1 MSRNAGGSQGN
12 PEDEDRRATSG
23 KQFSAI
29 QQKLKQGDGDFKS
42 YAGEIKAKIAKQHTT
57 IDNLRNKN
65 NALKEKI
72 VKNNEDYAGGH
83 QFLTATDGFGFQAV
97 DYEKLY
103 LDEEERA
110 KMNENRIKTIQQN
123 IVDKKREIGGVN
135 AGLENQ
141 NSLVKQIKILE
152 NRLDKAN
159 QKFNEAISVNKS
171 LRQSIDSLRR
181 ERVIFD
187 K

>member
-1 MSRNAGGSQGN
+1 M
-12 PEDEDRRATSG
+12 G
-23 KQFSAI
+23 KNYYMGQ
-29 QQKLKQGDGDFKS
+29 
-42 YAGEIKAKIAKQHTT
+42 
-57 IDNLRNKN
+57 
-65 NALKEKI
+65 
-72 VKNNEDYAGGH
+72 
-83 QFLTATDGFGFQAV
+83 TDGFGAAPV
-97 DYEKLY
+97 DFKKKF
-103 LDEEERA
+103 EEERL
-110 KMNENRIKTIQQN
+110 KYEENQTQIRTIQNN
-123 IVDKKREIGGVN
+123 IVEKKGEIGGVN

-171 LRQSIDSLRR
+171 LRQQIDSLRR

>member
-1 MSRNAGGSQGN
+1 MGQ
-12 PEDEDRRATSG
+12 
-23 KQFSAI
+23 
-29 QQKLKQGDGDFKS
+29 
-42 YAGEIKAKIAKQHTT
+42 
-57 IDNLRNKN
+57 
-65 NALKEKI
+65 
-72 VKNNEDYAGGH
+72 
-83 QFLTATDGFGFQAV
+83 TDGFSAGAAI
-97 DYEKLY
+97 DYKKKFE
-103 LDEEERA
+103 EEER
-110 KMNENRIKTIQQN
+110 KYRENLQHIRTIQTN
-123 IVDKKREIGGVN
+123 IVEKKGEIGGVN

-171 LRQSIDSLRR
+171 LRQQIDSLRR

>member
-1 MSRNAGGSQGN
+1 M
-12 PEDEDRRATSG
+12 
-23 KQFSAI
+23 I
-29 QQKLKQGDGDFKS
+29 QQRLKQGDADFKS
-42 YAGEIKAKIAKQHTT
+42 YAVEIKANISKQHTT
-57 IDNLRNKN
+57 IDNLRNKSD
-65 NALKEKI
+65 ALKEKV
-72 VKNNEDYAGGH
+72 VKNNEDYAGGMNYFA
-83 QFLTATDGFGFQAV
+83 QTDGFFTSV
-97 DYEKLY
+97 NYERMYEMEKKKYELNQTY
-103 LDEEERA
+103 
-110 KMNENRIKTIQQN
+110 IKTIQEN
-123 IVDKKREIGGVN
+123 IVEKKKEIGGVN

-171 LRQSIDSLRR
+171 LRQQIDSLRR